1 MESVHELAAVETDSA
16 GTHLVLFQAPQIT
29 TVRCPSCKGLR
40 AVATRHVTRG
50 RQICEDCIK
59 GNVVRRTQFHNYWL
73 QRYTMDEIH
82 EMARAIWG

>member
-1 MESVHELAAVETDSA
+1 MAIPVPIEELSGA
-16 GTHLVLFQAPQIT
+16 HLVLLQAPQIT

-50 RQICEDCIK
+50 RKICEDCMK
-59 GNVVRRTQFHNYWL
+59 GNVVNRTQFHNYWL
-73 QRYTMDEIH
+73 SRYTMDEIH